1 MKITFDAK
9 QFSKEMEA
17 ILKYSE
23 GYLDGIQA
31 GKQEFL
37 NRLGK
42 TVKELLEAFVD
53 SQARIDHT
61 RLHHVYEWYREGSP
75 ESRLFDISY
84 SVVGGGLTF
93 NSTFSQS
100 RSIARGATEPFYDKA
115 RIMEDGLPVIIRPR
129 QSDVL
134 AFEIDGQMVYSKKPI
149 EISHPGG
156 EDVNGSFQNTVN
168 LFFERYLT
176 QSFLMQSG
184 FTSYIESSTDFKANL
199 SSAKSGGYSKGKQIG
214 YNWIVKAGEKI

>member
-134 AFEIDGQMVYSKKPI
+134 AFEVDGEMVYSKKPI
-149 EISHPGG
+149 EVSNPGG